1 LESYE
6 ITNTKT
12 KNNQSPQLLL
22 HRNKQVKDDT
32 EIAKIFN
39 EFYGSIADKTKEK
52 IPPTNKNFKDYLG
65 NQNNNS
71 IFLTPTTP
79 LAINTL
85 INETDEQ
92 KAYGPSSIPPKCLK
106 LIAPSASTILSIIF
120 NESLENGSYP
130 ECLKQALNSYTK
142 KNSKLAVG
150 NYRPISLLSNI
161 NKVFEKLLHTRLVN
175 FLDNNNIIYNNQ
187 FGFRKKHG
195 TNHAMIA
202 LTELIRSSLDKNEFT
217 AGIFIDLQKAFDTV
231 EHKILKKLQHYGIR
245 GKAYDLIY
253 SYLNN
258 RVHCVQVMLKY
269 LNLLA

>member
-1 LESYE
+1 MS
-6 ITNTKT
+6 KT
-12 KNNQSPQLLL
+12 SSKLL
-22 HRNKQVKDDT
+22 R
-32 EIAKIFN
+32 
-39 EFYGSIADKTKEK
+39 
-52 IPPTNKNFKDYLG
+52 
-65 NQNNNS
+65 
-71 IFLTPTTP
+71 
-79 LAINTL
+79 
-85 INETDEQ
+85 
-92 KAYGPSSIPPKCLK
+92 
-106 LIAPSASTILSIIF
+106 
-120 NESLENGSYP
+120 
-130 ECLKQALNSYTK
+130 K

-231 EHKILKKLQHYGIR
+231 EHKILLKKLQHYGIR

-258 RVHCVQVMLKY
+258 RVHCVQIMIKY